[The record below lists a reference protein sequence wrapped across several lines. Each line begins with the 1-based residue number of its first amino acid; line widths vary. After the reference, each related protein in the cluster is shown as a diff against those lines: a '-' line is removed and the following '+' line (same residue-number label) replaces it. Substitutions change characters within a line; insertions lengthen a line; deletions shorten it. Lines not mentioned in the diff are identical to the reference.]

1 MKILS
6 NFIDN
11 AVKIIRFNNTYNS
24 VSITN
29 DKYFSSNK
37 GLDNI
42 ELVF

>member
-11 AVKIIRFNNTYNS
+11 AVKLIRFNNTYNS
-24 VSITN
+24 ISITN
-29 DKYFSSNK
+29 EKYFSANK

-42 ELVF
+42 EIVF